1 MDNRYN
7 EIRHEVG
14 IVRAAMLE
22 TEASIRDQISVCT
35 LRVDLSQRQFRG
47 DRYWR
52 EADVPQKIALSRP
65 PTVSVLLRS
74 WKSAYIFQV
83 KKKNRSGRR

>member
-22 TEASIRDQISVCT
+22 TEASIRDQISVCVHCALILPNDSFGATAVGAKRT
-35 LRVDLSQRQFRG
+35 LVDIPML
-47 DRYWR
+47 
-52 EADVPQKIALSRP
+52 A
-65 PTVSVLLRS
+65 
-74 WKSAYIFQV
+74 
-83 KKKNRSGRR
+83 

>member
-22 TEASIRDQISVCT
+22 TEASIRDQISVCVCT
-35 LRVDLSQRQFRG
+35 LRLDLTQRQFRG
-47 DRYWR
+47 GPYWR
-52 EADVPQKIALSRP
+52 EAGICQNVDVPISDIPVQ
-65 PTVSVLLRS
+65 T
-74 WKSAYIFQV
+74 
-83 KKKNRSGRR
+83 

>member
-35 LRVDLSQRQFRG
+35 LRLDLSQRQFRG
-47 DRYWR
+47 DRY
-52 EADVPQKIALSRP
+52 
-65 PTVSVLLRS
+65 
-74 WKSAYIFQV
+74 
-83 KKKNRSGRR
+83 